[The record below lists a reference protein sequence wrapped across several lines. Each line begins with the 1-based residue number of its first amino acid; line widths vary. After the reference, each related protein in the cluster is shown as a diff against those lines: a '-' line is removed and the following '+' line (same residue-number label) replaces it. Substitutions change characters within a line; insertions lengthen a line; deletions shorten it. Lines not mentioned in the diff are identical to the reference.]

1 MSYDE
6 HGVHEWLPGGLAVRE
21 PVEAEINGAEFTVN
35 GTSVDGAAL
44 NGHTASDA
52 EAERA
57 TFDLNQVNFEELIG
71 LGLSVGQAARF
82 ISQRE
87 RRGGI
92 SELSELDGYYG
103 LAPGVRDILRWSGRI

>member
-1 MSYDE
+1 MPGDE
-6 HGVHEWLPGGLAVRE
+6 HGVEEWLPGGLAVW
-21 PVEAEINGAEFTVN
+21 EAVAADVNGAELAVN
-35 GTSVDGAAL
+35 GTSVHAHSAT
-44 NGHTASDA
+44 HA
-52 EAERA
+52 EPAR
-57 TFDLNQVNFEELIG
+57 TTVDLNKVDFEGLIG

-92 SELSELDGYYG
+92 SALSELDGYYG

>member
-1 MSYDE
+1 MRGDE
-6 HGVHEWLPGGLAVRE
+6 HGVEEWLPGGLALRS
-21 PVEAEINGAEFTVN
+21 PMPADVEGAEFT
-35 GTSVDGAAL
+35 L
-44 NGHTASDA
+44 NGATPHASRSGHT

-57 TFDLNQVNFEELIG
+57 TVDLNHVDFEGLIG

-92 SELSELDGYYG
+92 SSLSDLDGYYG
-103 LAPGVRDILRWSGRI
+103 LAPGVRDILRWSGRV

>member
-1 MSYDE
+1 MGYDE
-6 HGVHEWLPGGLAVRE
+6 HGVEEWLPGGVAVRE
-21 PVEAEINGAEFTVN
+21 PMAAKINGAEFTVN
-35 GTSVDGAAL
+35 GTPANGASL
-44 NGHTASDA
+44 NGHPAPHA

-92 SELSELDGYYG
+92 RELSELDGYYG
-103 LAPGVRDILRWSGRI
+103 LAPGVRDILRWSGRV

>member
-1 MSYDE
+1 MRGDE
-6 HGVHEWLPGGLAVRE
+6 HGVEEWLPGGVAVRQ
-21 PVEAEINGAEFTVN
+21 PVAPEVNGA
-35 GTSVDGAAL
+35 DG
-44 NGHTASDA
+44 

-57 TFDLNQVNFEELIG
+57 IFDLNQVNFEELIG

-92 SELSELDGYYG
+92 RELSELDGYYG

>member
-1 MSYDE
+1 MGYDE
-6 HGVHEWLPGGLAVRE
+6 HGVEEWLPGGLAVRE
-21 PVEAEINGAEFTVN
+21 PIASEVNGAEFTVN
-35 GTSVDGAAL
+35 GTSVNGVPL
-44 NGHTASDA
+44 NGHPVSDA
-52 EAERA
+52 PAERA
-57 TFDLNQVNFEELIG
+57 TFDLNEVNFEELIG

-103 LAPGVRDILRWSGRI
+103 LAPGVRDILRWSGHV